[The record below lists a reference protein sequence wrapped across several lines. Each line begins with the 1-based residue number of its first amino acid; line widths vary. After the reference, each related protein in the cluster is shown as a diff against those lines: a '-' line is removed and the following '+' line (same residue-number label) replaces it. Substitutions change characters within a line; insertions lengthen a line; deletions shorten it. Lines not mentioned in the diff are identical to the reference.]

1 MEYLYSDEGQAGW
14 LKGYCH
20 TTRLA
25 DLQVNNKFQD
35 LVAKLPDIT
44 GAVYPT
50 QAQAAAAKDLI
61 TKQWDTVVGA
71 DVK

>member
-20 TTRLA
+20 TTRLD
-25 DLQVNNKFQD
+25 DLKARGVS
-35 LVAKLPDIT
+35 ATSSPSCRIPRGGLPDLD
-44 GAVYPT
+44 
-50 QAQAAAAKDLI
+50 QAAAAKTLI
-61 TKQWDTVVGA
+61 TEQWDAAVGA

>member
-1 MEYLYSDEGQAGW
+1 MEYLYSDEGQADW

-20 TTRLA
+20 TTRLDDLKARGVSA
-25 DLQVNNKFQD
+25 DII
-35 LVAKLPDIT
+35 AKLPDIT

-50 QAQAAAAKDLI
+50 SAQATAAKTLI
-61 TKQWDTVVGA
+61 TGQWDTAVGA

>member
-20 TTRLA
+20 TTRLD
-25 DLQVNNKFQD
+25 DLQARGVFQD
-35 LVAKLPDIT
+35 LIAKLPDIT

-50 QAQAAAAKDLI
+50 L
-61 TKQWDTVVGA
+61 GA
-71 DVK
+71 DRPPPRT

>member
-14 LKGYCH
+14 LGGYCH
-20 TTRLA
+20 TTRLD
-25 DLQVNNKFQD
+25 DLKARSVSGD
-35 LVAKLPDIT
+35 LIAKLPDIA

-50 QAQAAAAKDLI
+50 SEQATKAKDLI
-61 TKQWDTVVGA
+61 TGQWDAVVGA

>member
-20 TTRLA
+20 TTRLD
-25 DLQVNNKFQD
+25 DLKARGVSSD
-35 LVAKLPDIT
+35 LIAKLPDIS

-50 QAQAAAAKDLI
+50 SAQAAAAKDLI
-61 TKQWDTVVGA
+61 TKQWDSVVGA